1 MADDLLVGIGVDVSE
16 FRRDRATILSEA
28 QGLQQDIRRTL
39 TGTPFLPDL
48 GAEARTAGESV
59 IAGLR
64 EAIQSGGQEIRRDVA
79 TALLPQS
86 LASDVQTMR
95 TTVRSGIS
103 GIADDFAAAGTGSG
117 DAFLSALQRSLSS
130 GAQETVTTFAHA
142 VQASFSGT
150 ALLGDLRPIGERA
163 GADLSAGVQV
173 VLRRETNA
181 LRAAVSTA
189 IVPEGLSQEIG
200 KLESSVAGSLSRF
213 PLVFGEA
220 GRDAGTALVDG
231 LTARLTAG
239 TQIIQGFATE
249 TSRALTT
256 ALTIGDTG
264 ATGERAGRLLA
275 DSVATGIEAE
285 SQRVRGALAGALT
298 PTSLTTGL
306 TKLTSAVLTEVTALE
321 PEMARQGALS
331 GDAYIRAVTGAVAD
345 GATLLKRL
353 ASGALQGT
361 RLLPDVSGEA
371 RTAGQEIVQGLQQG
385 VESGA
390 EALRRDVVAA
400 LLPRSLST
408 DVEGLRTTVRSG
420 ISGISNDFAAE
431 GTESSIAFVSSLQ
444 RGLSDVQAI
453 FSGFSRQVTTA
464 LTGTRG
470 ILGDLTPQ
478 AEAAGRDL
486 VAGLTTAVRSQSGQ
500 IQRVIARAFIPAGL
514 NTSFQPLLNAAGEAA
529 DGIVATLGR
538 AGTLSGRALTS
549 GLTEGL
555 SSADAAI
562 ARFATEASTTIE
574 RAQLLSGLEAQGT
587 RGGALLVSGVTRAIT
602 AGAGEIQRAVVTA
615 LVPTSLPTEL
625 RALTSAVAAESARLV
640 PILSETGT
648 EAGRGFTTS
657 LTEELSRGTGTAV
670 AVFTRGAQTAI
681 AGTNLL
687 GNLTPVGERAGVELS
702 TGVQVALR
710 REAVSLRGVV
720 ADAIVPTN
728 ITASLSR
735 LEGTVTS
742 ALNRFPI
749 LFAGIG
755 DESGAALITGLTARL
770 SSGTQALAAFARETS
785 QALTAAL
792 TIGDV
797 SSTGERAGRL
807 LAASVATGIE
817 AEASTVRAALGAALA
832 PAQLTSGIQE
842 ITATVATEL
851 GTLAPQFARE
861 GAKDGEAYIGAIEGV
876 VAQGAASLKQLTAGA
891 TVGVVVDVAPIRAAT
906 TAQQELTQAT
916 EATASSAR
924 ELASTIGSLNTRPLS
939 DAAEVAELLAEA
951 EARAA
956 ANAKSGAAAFI
967 DAWQQEQTA
976 AKQAAGAAQAQ
987 ADQAQQSAQAEVSAR
1002 EKVRAAVLQDIAGLK
1017 EYAATISAT
1026 NAEAV
1031 GSFEKQAAAIQEN
1044 ARAVGLEGEAIFK
1057 LDGFIRRTAD
1067 AFRLQAAEARN
1078 AARAIAEQQ
1087 VAPRTNV
1094 TGIAGDLAGISRQ
1107 ATAARTALSGV
1118 TIAGRS
1124 MQQITTRLG
1133 PALVGVGFGLE
1144 ALARGGSAA
1153 EGGVRTA
1160 LRAVASFAAFFG
1172 PEGFVVSGVAAAL
1185 SGIIDLFTESRK
1197 QIEETRKKF
1206 DDEIAHM
1213 VESADVTGLQKQL
1226 QKLQVGSIQI
1236 DDQGVARFKGGL
1248 VDLQQQVDT
1257 LKDDIKAAF
1266 GRGDL
1271 FSPKGVN
1278 ALQRQ
1283 LDTLEPTLAERQR
1296 EFERLANTIKN
1307 LPTLPRE
1314 LTGAKPIKIT
1324 ASVPDSAKEIK
1335 ALADQVNVVRDA
1347 FARVNG
1353 NAALQNAIIAKALPL
1368 YDAIARLSKAQ
1379 GNNVSDTANDLA
1391 RMLKTLGAIDTVTIE
1406 LERRKLGGVVP
1417 DAEKAKI
1424 EGTFVVDKIE
1434 VPKTPEFLTVP
1445 VGLDEKVFQDS
1456 VKAAT
1461 ANLAGAQNREI
1472 FAQIFGSKQQ
1482 VAEATRD
1489 VNIELGN
1496 TKRAF
1501 ESAIAAELASADA
1514 DDVKLR
1520 RIRDYIAAAHEQG
1533 VQIGKTARE
1542 AESLA
1547 DHLNDVANAFGGI
1560 ADAANEMGLFGQAT
1574 RQAIDDAAQLAGAVA
1589 RVADAAKELKDSGG
1603 IFGSVGN
1610 FIKAIP
1616 ALGSLIASGVNL
1628 FKDATSAI
1636 FGADTNTEGQQIIND
1651 NIRAIQANTLELKHF
1666 GDTIGDKLGVSN
1678 ALKAS
1683 GILDVVKALT
1693 GTRQFAT
1700 AGITNADAFDRLL
1713 RGAGSSLAELQKI
1726 AAQNGIQLLDSKG
1739 RISAKSLELLN
1750 ESIQQTVRDL
1760 TTFSGSLSDQSF
1772 IADAR
1777 RQIFDVDGD
1786 INKVLQDNLDLFRK
1800 FAPELFDRFLKGAD
1814 VGSADGRKVIEE
1826 GIRKIF
1832 ELAATNQIDPSIIK
1846 AFGSIEDFVNFLVGV
1861 DNALDQFSDTAKDAN
1876 KALGEMINVATGF
1889 AVSNRAFKA
1898 ISQGLNANNTFIPP
1912 TPPRPV
1918 PLPTGGG
1925 DTGRV
1930 AVTVSVGN
1938 VTVPGPQ
1945 PTKEQVYQSIRRQAL
1960 DKATSLGPAYRDAV
1974 EAALPA

>member
-48 GAEARTAGESV
+48 GSEARTAGESV

-231 LTARLTAG
+231 LTARLAAG

-321 PEMARQGALS
+321 PEMARQGTLS

-385 VESGA
+385 VKSGA

-486 VAGLTTAVRSQSGQ
+486 VAGLTTAVRSQSGS
-500 IQRVIARAFIPAGL
+500 IQREIARAFIPTGL

-562 ARFATEASTTIE
+562 ARFATEASTTLE

-587 RGGALLVSGVTRAIT
+587 RGGALLASGVTRAIT
-602 AGAGEIQRAVVTA
+602 AGSGEIQRAVVTA

-640 PILSETGT
+640 PVLSETGT
-648 EAGRGFTTS
+648 EAGRGFVTT

-755 DESGAALITGLTARL
+755 DESGTALITGLTARL
-770 SSGTQALAAFARETS
+770 SSGTQALTAFARETS

-792 TIGDV
+792 TIGDT
-797 SSTGERAGRL
+797 SGTGERAGRL

-817 AEASTVRAALGAALA
+817 AEASTVRAALASALA
-832 PAQLTSGIQE
+832 PAQLTSGIQD

-987 ADQAQQSAQAEVSAR
+987 ADQAQQAAQQEVSAR

-1094 TGIAGDLAGISRQ
+1094 TGVAGDLAGISRQ

-1144 ALARGGSAA
+1144 SLARGGESASS
-1153 EGGVRTA
+1153 GIRTA
-1160 LRAVASFAAFFG
+1160 LRSVATFATFFG
-1172 PEGFVVSGVAAAL
+1172 EPGFLVAGIAAVTA
-1185 SGIIDLFTESRK
+1185 GILDLFSKARDE
-1197 QIEETRKKF
+1197 IEETRKKF
-1206 DDEIAHM
+1206 VSEVKGM
-1213 VESADVTGLQKQL
+1213 VEASDFAGLENQLKQIFTGSVTVDPSNLTVKTVKGLQQLEAEAAEANAAISALGNRKDFAAVQEFNKWQKVLKDIGPDLKQRRDDFAKVKAAMDAL
-1226 QKLQVGSIQI
+1226 PTVRDFKQPVIAVKAEGIKSTEDQI
-1236 DDQGVARFKGGL
+1236 RELAK
-1248 VDLQQQVDT
+1248 QVDVV
-1257 LKDDIKAAF
+1257 KEAF
-1266 GRGDL
+1266 
-1271 FSPKGVN
+1271 
-1278 ALQRQ
+1278 
-1283 LDTLEPTLAERQR
+1283 TH
-1296 EFERLANTIKN
+1296 
-1307 LPTLPRE
+1307 
-1314 LTGAKPIKIT
+1314 
-1324 ASVPDSAKEIK
+1324 
-1335 ALADQVNVVRDA
+1335 
-1347 FARVNG
+1347 VNG

-1417 DAEKAKI
+1417 DVEKAKI

-1445 VGLDEKVFQDS
+1445 VGLDEKVFTDS
-1456 VKAAT
+1456 LKSIT
-1461 ANLAGAQNREI
+1461 GHIAGAQTQEI
-1472 FAQIFGSKQQ
+1472 FAKIFGNKQQ
-1482 VAEATRD
+1482 ISEAERGLQVA
-1489 VNIELGN
+1489 LGN
-1496 TKRAF
+1496 TRQEI
-1501 ESAIAAELASADA
+1501 ESGIQAELASNDA
-1514 DDVKLR
+1514 ISEKLR
-1520 RIRDYIAAAHEQG
+1520 KIREYIALANELGIDLNKEAKSAQAFSDRLADIGDAAHAIARVGQEIHG
-1533 VQIGKTARE
+1533 VRDGLLDAIDAAGNFAQALSDASKIKFSGKDSIFSSFGSLLKSIPAIGNVISSAIDFEKKLVATITGKATDDANNQIIKDNTDALFRLHQDILGFNDSIRLATESRAIESSSILQAR
-1542 AESLA
+1542 AGTSGFQRGFKDVESL
-1547 DHLNDVANAFGGI
+1547 DRELRDSGTS
-1560 ADAANEMGLFGQAT
+1560 LS
-1574 RQAIDDAAQLAGAVA
+1574 
-1589 RVADAAKELKDSGG
+1589 ELKR
-1603 IFGSVGN
+1603 
-1610 FIKAIP
+1610 
-1616 ALGSLIASGVNL
+1616 
-1628 FKDATSAI
+1628 
-1636 FGADTNTEGQQIIND
+1636 
-1651 NIRAIQANTLELKHF
+1651 RAQEF
-1666 GDTIGDKLGVSN
+1666 
-1678 ALKAS
+1678 
-1683 GILDVVKALT
+1683 
-1693 GTRQFAT
+1693 
-1700 AGITNADAFDRLL
+1700 GITITDA
-1713 RGAGSSLAELQKI
+1713 
-1726 AAQNGIQLLDSKG
+1726 KG
-1739 RISAKSLELLN
+1739 RISALGLRDLDEAIRLT
-1750 ESIQQTVRDL
+1750 IIDL
-1760 TTFSGSLSDQSF
+1760 TTFKNSLSDVSF
-1772 IADAR
+1772 LDDAR
-1777 RQIFDVDGD
+1777 RQIFG
-1786 INKVLQDNLDLFRK
+1786 QDDATNVAKDWLVEVKK
-1800 FAPELFDRFLKGAD
+1800 FAPELFDKVFAGVDPATKEGRERFRKGLEEAFD
-1814 VGSADGRKVIEE
+1814 LVSKNLIPPEVLLQFGGAKGFVDFLLSADSALDSFTDATKEATGEMVNVVKGFRDFNLE
-1826 GIRKIF
+1826 RARF
-1832 ELAATNQIDPSIIK
+1832 AATAN
-1846 AFGSIEDFVNFLVGV
+1846 
-1861 DNALDQFSDTAKDAN
+1861 DQLIRNITN
-1876 KALGEMINVATGF
+1876 
-1889 AVSNRAFKA
+1889 
-1898 ISQGLNANNTFIPP
+1898 IPAPAP
-1912 TPPRPV
+1912 TPIPV
-1918 PLPTGGG
+1918 GTQTSATNVGTVTFAPTIRI
-1925 DTGRV
+1925 DGR
-1930 AVTVSVGN
+1930 
-1938 VTVPGPQ
+1938 
-1945 PTKEQVYQSIRRQAL
+1945 
-1960 DKATSLGPAYRDAV
+1960 DKDAV
-1974 EAALPA
+1974 EITTEVLTELRRRARAMSGKTRDLVNLLPT